1 MGLRVR
7 LLLLLVVPMCV
18 AVGGYGLVRL
28 RQEERQLLAEEQL
41 RMEVMATAIQV
52 AVENALRD
60 RQISDI
66 RRLLAEIV
74 FFQNE
79 IDRIRIFDATLRPI
93 LVSNPLAIGD
103 EVPEH
108 GLREAMA
115 ERRPVQ
121 FFQEKDGRRVLST
134 LVPLRGNRETV
145 RGAMEILRF
154 AGHVDARIAAARGE
168 IVLRVG
174 MLAAILALLIWV
186 GVRQTVVVPIRRLM
200 AGVNALAA
208 GRPVSL
214 PARGR
219 HEFARLARAFNDMA
233 GRLAEA
239 HRRLVTE
246 AEARLDLA
254 RQVRQAEQLAVA
266 GRIASEMAH
275 EIGTPLNIISGRAE
289 YVLRDLPP
297 GHPAATHLRT
307 IVAQIDRISGIIA
320 SLLDLVR
327 PRKAEVQDVE
337 LPPLI
342 GAVLDLLQPMARK
355 KGVRLT
361 TDLLSEPSVRADPN
375 QLQQVA
381 INLLVNALEAT
392 PAGGQVVVRARPA
405 SGAAEQLGVELAVAD
420 SGSGIR
426 PDDLPRVFDP
436 FFTTKPPGQGTG
448 LGLAICREIVR
459 EHGGHIEVASEPGAG
474 TTVRVWLP
482 AAAPALSEP

>member
-28 RQEERQLLAEEQL
+28 GQEERQLLAEEQL
-41 RMEVMATAIQV
+41 RMEVVATAIQV

-79 IDRIRIFDATLRPI
+79 IDRIRIFDHTLRPF

-103 EVPEH
+103 EVPEP

-121 FFQEKDGRRVLST
+121 FFQEKAGRRILAT
-134 LVPLRGNRETV
+134 LVPLRGTRGTV
-145 RGAMEILRF
+145 RGAMEILRS

-168 IVLRVG
+168 IVLRTV
-174 MLAAILALLIWV
+174 MLAVILALLIWV
-186 GVRQTVVVPIRRLM
+186 GVRQTVVVPIRRLI

-208 GRPVSL
+208 GRPVCL
-214 PARGR
+214 PARGH

-233 GRLAEA
+233 GRLAMA
-239 HRRLVTE
+239 HGRLVTE

-297 GHPAATHLRT
+297 GHPAAGHLRT
-307 IVAQIDRISGIIA
+307 IVAQTDRIGGIIA

-327 PRKAEVQDVE
+327 PRKAEVQDVQ
-337 LPPLI
+337 LPALV
-342 GAVLDLLQPMARK
+342 GAVLELLQPTARK
-355 KGVRLT
+355 KGVTLAS
-361 TDLLSEPSVRADPN
+361 DLGPEPSVRADPN
-375 QLQQVA
+375 QLQQVTV
-381 INLLVNALEAT
+381 NLLMNALEAT
-392 PAGGQVVVRARPA
+392 PAGGRVVVRARPA
-405 SGAAEQLGVELAVAD
+405 AGAADEPGVELAVAD

-426 PDDLPRVFDP
+426 PEDLPRVFDP

-474 TTVRVWLP
+474 TTVRLWLP
-482 AAAPALSEP
+482 AATPALPES